1 MYRTY
6 LATAN
11 DSDLDVG
18 HEAQETKE
26 RGNSFIILILYSSRC
41 SFFTLFSF
49 TLHILC
55 EYLLIHVVRHAAA
68 AEPRPWGVW
77 ESLFLGLN
85 YNMRV
90 SR

>member
-41 SFFTLFSF
+41 SYSNF
-49 TLHILC
+49 
-55 EYLLIHVVRHAAA
+55 V
-68 AEPRPWGVW
+68 
-77 ESLFLGLN
+77 
-85 YNMRV
+85 
-90 SR
+90 